1 MFLLLGTLL
10 ACGDKEDTATA
21 EPATEPSSET
31 DTDTGESETVE
42 PDTDESDTDEPDTDE
57 PDTDEPDTDDPDT
70 DEPDTDPVGS
80 CDVLSIDECGVR
92 SDCALIYGTEM
103 AVDTTNNCYELAEEA
118 AAFGCMSADMMC
130 TEAITYAQDPS
141 AGECTWFSNGCIPT
155 GWVSCSVPTEE
166 CN

>member
-1 MFLLLGTLL
+1 MILLLSTFL

-21 EPATEPSSET
+21 EPSTEPSTET
-31 DTDTGESETVE
+31 DTDTGESETAEPSTEPDTDEPDTDE

-57 PDTDEPDTDDPDT
+57 PDTD
-70 DEPDTDPVGS
+70 PVGA

-92 SDCALIYGTEM
+92 SDCALIYGTEI
-103 AVDTTNNCYELAEEA
+103 AVDTTNNCYDLAEEA

-141 AGECTWFSNGCIPT
+141 VGECTWFSNGCIPT
-155 GWVSCSVPTEE
+155 GWDSCSIPTEE

>member
-57 PDTDEPDTDDPDT
+57 PDTDEPDTD
-70 DEPDTDPVGS
+70 DPVGS